1 MDISLYFIKGVADTA
16 VPYRRWAALAAALAL
31 CLVLAGP
38 LCVQG
43 APGVPVASGV
53 HLLQTDRAQI
63 DYSNTQDGYVMV
75 RFTAQ
80 TSKKLKSQVRGPSTT
95 YTYTIQPGI
104 WTAFPL
110 SDGEGGYQVTV
121 FENVADTRYAA
132 VASASFTVALR
143 DEFAPFL
150 CSNQYVN
157 YADAPQSVA
166 KAAELTAPQPNVL
179 SKVKAVYDFVV
190 TNFSYDTDLAASV
203 QSGYLPNL
211 DQVLQKRR
219 GICFDYASMMA
230 GMLRSQGVPCK
241 LVVGYAGTA
250 YHAWISV
257 WSPETGWVEGVVF
270 FDGTSW
276 QRMDPTFASSANQS
290 AAILQY
296 IGDGSNY
303 TAKYFY

>member
-1 MDISLYFIKGVADTA
+1 M
-16 VPYRRWAALAAALAL
+16 AAHIRCGLLLAAALAL
-31 CLVLAGP
+31 CIAAAGP
-38 LCVQG
+38 LRAQG
-43 APGVPVASGV
+43 APGVPSASGV
-53 HLLQTDRAQI
+53 HVQRTDRAEI

-75 RFTAQ
+75 RFTAG
-80 TSKKLKSQVRGPSTT
+80 TSKKLKAQVRGPSTT
-95 YTYTIQPGI
+95 YTYTIQPGS
-104 WTAFPL
+104 WVAFPL
-110 SDGEGGYQVTV
+110 SDGEGDYQVTV

-132 VASASFTVALR
+132 VASASFPVKLR

-157 YADAPQSVA
+157 YADAPQTVA
-166 KAAELTAPQPNVL
+166 KAAELTAGQTNVL

-190 TNFSYDTDLAASV
+190 TGFGYDTDLASSV
-203 QSGYLPNL
+203 QSGYLPDL

-270 FDGTSW
+270 FNGASW